1 MSDSTMKAADDPIM
15 GDLLTSKPEMAE
27 ESQVVPDDNTS
38 QKSNKDETQI
48 LPESEPE
55 SYEEI
60 KILGTGLKPTKE

>member
-1 MSDSTMKAADDPIM
+1 MSDNTMKAADDLIID
-15 GDLLTSKPEMAE
+15 DLLTSKPEMAE

-38 QKSNKDETQI
+38 QKSNQEETQMP
-48 LPESEPE
+48 PESEPE